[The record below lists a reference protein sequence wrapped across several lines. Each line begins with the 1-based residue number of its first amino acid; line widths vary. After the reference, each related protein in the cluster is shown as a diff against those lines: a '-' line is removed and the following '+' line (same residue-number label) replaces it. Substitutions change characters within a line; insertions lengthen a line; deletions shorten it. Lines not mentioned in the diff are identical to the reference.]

1 MICCPS
7 PSSDKPESVSRLLQS
22 RSCSYCPSVGCLL
35 SVCLSVSS
43 STEAGDN
50 MRLLPAVV
58 TASLTLAVAYY
69 VYIPLPDTIQE
80 PWKLMMLDAV
90 FRTTMH
96 LVREEMF
103 YLFINYYY
111 YYLRIHYG
119 ACAAMEQVCNSSCDC
134 DDNCVADISKYII
147 IIMMI
152 IKRCSCMYDQLLK

>member
-1 MICCPS
+1 
-7 PSSDKPESVSRLLQS
+7 
-22 RSCSYCPSVGCLL
+22 
-35 SVCLSVSS
+35 
-43 STEAGDN
+43 

-119 ACAAMEQVCNSSCDC
+119 ACAAMERVCNSSCDC

>member
-1 MICCPS
+1 
-7 PSSDKPESVSRLLQS
+7 
-22 RSCSYCPSVGCLL
+22 
-35 SVCLSVSS
+35 
-43 STEAGDN
+43 

-152 IKRCSCMYDQLLK
+152 IKRCSCMYDQLLKWHWYQARLFTYNTVTHLVPADVYFDPTDISHELHENKHWKC